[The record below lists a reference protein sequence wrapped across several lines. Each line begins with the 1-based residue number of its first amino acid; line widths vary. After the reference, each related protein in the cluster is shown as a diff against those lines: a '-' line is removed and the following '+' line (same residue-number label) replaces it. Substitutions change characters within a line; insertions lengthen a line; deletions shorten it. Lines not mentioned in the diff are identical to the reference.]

1 MTAINQRTT
10 MAAAATAAE
19 AGAPAAGA
27 ASALALATSCS
38 RAAVDAKL
46 WWDPFG
52 GLLASLD
59 GLCAAAEDN
68 ARREGAQKPAAL
80 QQAREVL
87 LRRRASELAESL
99 GEHRHWL
106 LATLDGFL
114 SPSSSSRAA
123 LEGTSVQLGSRELK
137 VEPALRASALRASNF
152 LLLDEVQAYLL
163 VSRAA
168 APAGRAGVDDDT
180 AVLQKA
186 ISLYFEERQ
195 CLLKCVRLLMMLRPD
210 GDGYFGGDDV
220 LAKVVQEAAELV
232 QQVLAG
238 NLVNLVVRQLTGK
251 EPKHLVRVPA
261 HGEAE
266 AWQQQWDAE
275 LVLLLDLLL
284 TLHVVPPSADKL
296 TAAAFLDLL
305 QAFQRHLF
313 LPAVDTGD
321 RQRARHLAMLLLL
334 DGLHLE
340 GLLAMLQA
348 GTPAFTQGAHHLGI
362 EDVNQLG
369 AAIVESDPRQH
380 PETAPLLLA
389 WASFSSLLAALPPH
403 ASSSPLQLAD
413 PAETMWRAHQ
423 GRAFAYILGLL
434 QSTTCQN
441 PELDSGEYKRI
452 LKLLIA
458 AFLASFEVKNQVNLD
473 DIRVVIDILSEIYT
487 GEADLCCDFW
497 DSRKLLDA
505 PIRALLS
512 PLLDSFPDNAD
523 LLLRFL
529 SSLSEGLWPAE
540 CVCAY
545 VLRLVHVAMPYQLSA
560 ETAQSLEEVG
570 GEVEAAGNGVP
581 VPLAPILRAPAGT
594 RGQIVKFLDSS
605 EALVRWEAQH
615 VCIVV
620 LMLRCVTV
628 ASHLGSAIKSQRR
641 EMRLLLLLIDR
652 VLTSNKK
659 LVQVLLAVDQDPSVA
674 AERSDGRMQPT
685 ARVELIPFLGMLMR
699 QLSRSQPDA
708 ATMALVTANLAH
720 IAHCCPGLVLKEL
733 QSSPLSEHDAAGAG
747 GAMLQQLLR
756 DEQATGEY
764 DLTLSVLVEKGS
776 TSEWVVSLLRQ
787 LALHVLEHAA
797 TWRYNDR
804 VQRWQVVT
812 KAIRAI
818 MAALSR
824 VSWTARQQAPD
835 QRDDLIC
842 SPVLKMLLT
851 DFGLQGALFRLLV
864 VDFSALRK
872 FQSDPAIGRKE
883 SDAFEEAL
891 LCSLAL
897 LHDLIEAVCTSRP
910 ATAHASLAEMLHKG
924 AVVGP
929 VASLLKCEHNQSMQ
943 KASLQALQAL
953 SKLPMPVSLSVASP
967 DSSQVAHLRSYF
979 AGLLAKDVAAAYPDL
994 TLAALDLLIA
1004 AVPGQPALVDFFLSP
1019 PDPSRCNGDKED
1031 NLGEGKGLE
1040 ALWAL
1045 VQQSAVLLA
1054 SDLGEVLARVLTLL
1068 VRIWN
1073 EPVGCYSV
1081 VRWLLSKPTFW
1092 LTATTSLFTSSSA
1105 ASAPSPSADA
1115 DDKSMQV
1122 AKSCE
1127 EMEKEA
1133 LHLTCEAL
1141 AFQLMALD
1149 VFLQAR
1155 LLVPAESAT
1164 CVGDTSRAVGESGA
1178 LQVLRD
1184 WHKLAGTG
1192 PQAAT
1197 AKFAEV
1203 QDDHADIYHQS
1214 KKYSQLVLV
1223 GLVSK
1228 VLEEDKDGLDENLV
1242 ACVQGVAAKL
1252 FLSPDAKELLQQYR
1266 AYGRDED
1273 LQALVANDL
1282 YQHLA
1287 GEVEDGRDVPAGS
1300 FRRLLELVVS
1310 MQPEELLRVG
1320 APALNN
1326 GLDAGSP
1333 CSLLK
1338 RALGMEWW
1346 PNSLQR
1352 QHTEAALR
1360 CFGLATTAAL
1370 LAAARQRHA
1379 SFGTRLKSAKGGPPI
1394 HSMKGGAVCDGGAK
1408 AIDWPVAYH

>member
-1 MTAINQRTT
+1 
-10 MAAAATAAE
+10 MAVAATV
-19 AGAPAAGA
+19 AGSGSPAAGA
-27 ASALALATSCS
+27 APAHALATSCS
-38 RAAVDAKL
+38 RAAADAKL
-46 WWDPFG
+46 WWDPFS

-114 SPSSSSRAA
+114 SPSSSSRVA
-123 LEGTSVQLGSRELK
+123 LEGTSVQLGSQELK
-137 VEPALRASALRASNF
+137 VDPALRASALKASDY

-163 VSRAA
+163 ISRTA
-168 APAGRAGVDDDT
+168 APAGRGGVDDDT

-195 CLLKCVRLLMMLRPD
+195 CLLKCVRLLIMLRPE
-210 GDGYFGGDDV
+210 GDGYFGGDDA
-220 LAKVVQEAAELV
+220 LSKVVQEAAELV
-232 QQVLAG
+232 QQVLAA
-238 NLVNLVVRQLTGK
+238 NVVYLVVRQLTGK
-251 EPKHLVRVPA
+251 ASKHLV

-284 TLHVVPPSADKL
+284 TLHSVPPSADKL
-296 TAAAFLDLL
+296 TAAAFLDLH
-305 QAFQRHLF
+305 QVFQKHLF
-313 LPAVDTGD
+313 LPAIDTGD
-321 RQRARHLAMLLLL
+321 RQRARNLALLLL
-334 DGLHLE
+334 IDGLHLE

-348 GTPAFTQGAHHLGI
+348 GTPAFTQGAHHLGV
-362 EDVNQLG
+362 EDVSQLG

-403 ASSSPLQLAD
+403 ASSCPLQLAD

-434 QSTTCQN
+434 QSSTCQN

-452 LKLLIA
+452 LKMLIG
-458 AFLASFEVKNQVNLD
+458 AFLATFEVKNQVNLD
-473 DIRVVIDILSEIYT
+473 EIRVVVDILSEIYA

-512 PLLDSFPDNAD
+512 ALLDVFPDNAD

-529 SSLSEGLWPAE
+529 SSLSEGHWPAE

-545 VLRLVHVAMPYQLSA
+545 VLRPVHVATPYQLSA
-560 ETAQSLEEVG
+560 ETAQSPEEVG
-570 GEVEAAGNGVP
+570 SEVEAAGDGVP
-581 VPLAPILRAPAGT
+581 VPLAPMLRAPAGT

-620 LMLRCVTV
+620 LMLRCATV
-628 ASHLGSAIKSQRR
+628 ASNLGNATKSQRR
-641 EMRLLLLLIDR
+641 EIRLLLLLVDR
-652 VLTSNKK
+652 ILTSNRK
-659 LVQVLLAVDQDPSVA
+659 LVQVLLAVDRDPSVA
-674 AERSDGRMQPT
+674 AERSHGRMQPT
-685 ARVELIPFLGMLMR
+685 ARMELIPFLGILVR
-699 QLSRSQPDA
+699 QLSRSQADA
-708 ATMALVTANLAH
+708 ATLALVTANLAH
-720 IAHCCPGLVLKEL
+720 IAHCCPGSVLKEL
-733 QSSPLSEHDAAGAG
+733 QSSPLSEQDSAGAG

-756 DEQATGEY
+756 GEQAAGEY
-764 DLTLSVLVEKGS
+764 DLTLSVLALLQVLIEKGS

-804 VQRWQVVT
+804 VQRWQVVA
-812 KAIRAI
+812 KAMRAI

-824 VSWTARQQAPD
+824 VSWTARQQVPN

-851 DFGLQGALFRLLV
+851 DSGLQGALFRLLV
-864 VDFSALRK
+864 VDFSALQK
-872 FQSDPAIGRKE
+872 FQSDPAVGRKE
-883 SDAFEEAL
+883 SGAFEEAL

-897 LHDLIEAVCTSRP
+897 LHNLIEAVCSSRP

-929 VASLLKCEHNQSMQ
+929 IASLLKCERNQSMQ
-943 KASLQALQAL
+943 KASLRALQAL
-953 SKLPMPVSLSVASP
+953 SKLPMPVSLSIASP
-967 DSSQVAHLRSYF
+967 DSSQVAHLSSYF

-994 TLAALDLLIA
+994 TLAALDLLID

-1019 PDPSRCNGDKED
+1019 PDPSRCNSDKED

-1081 VRWLLSKPTFW
+1081 VQWLLTKPTFW
-1092 LTATTSLFTSSSA
+1092 LTATASLFTSSRA
-1105 ASAPSPSADA
+1105 VNAPSLSADA

-1141 AFQLMALD
+1141 AFQLMVLD

-1164 CVGDTSRAVGESGA
+1164 CNGDTSRAVGQSGA

-1197 AKFAEV
+1197 ARFAEV
-1203 QDDHADIYHQS
+1203 QDDHADIFHQS

-1228 VLEEDKDGLDENLV
+1228 VLEDDKDGLDENLV

-1273 LQALVANDL
+1273 LQALIVNDL
-1282 YQHLA
+1282 YQHLT
-1287 GEVEDGRDVPAGS
+1287 GELEDGRVVPAGS
-1300 FRRLLELVVS
+1300 FRRLLEVVVS
-1310 MQPEELLRVG
+1310 LQPEELLRVG
-1320 APALNN
+1320 APALQLND
-1326 GLDAGSP
+1326 GVDASWP
-1333 CSLLK
+1333 CTLLE

-1346 PNSLQR
+1346 PDSLQR
-1352 QHTEAALR
+1352 QHTEAALQGFR
-1360 CFGLATTAAL
+1360 LATSTAS
-1370 LAAARQRHA
+1370 LAAARQRVLA
-1379 SFGTRLKSAKGGPPI
+1379 SWTDLLAVSLMRLQT
-1394 HSMKGGAVCDGGAK
+1394 M
-1408 AIDWPVAYH
+1408 